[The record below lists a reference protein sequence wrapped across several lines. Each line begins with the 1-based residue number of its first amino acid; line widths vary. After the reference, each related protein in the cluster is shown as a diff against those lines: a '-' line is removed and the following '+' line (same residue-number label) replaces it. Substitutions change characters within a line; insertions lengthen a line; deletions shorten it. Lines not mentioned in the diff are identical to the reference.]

1 MCNYAGMCK
10 GIYSYNLVYNFLIQ
24 LLPLQ
29 CSVFVV
35 HFSNAF
41 WHGNEAFLKG
51 DSSPCNLSFAIQ
63 LIWGCENMFSFVS
76 LSKSKFL
83 QHSCCTRVVRI
94 VLMSHSCCSCLTR
107 VDLVLFV
114 SHSYHIR
121 VARMWHS
128 CCKID
133 QINLEM

>member
-24 LLPLQ
+24 LLLLQ
-29 CSVFVV
+29 SSVSVV

-76 LSKSKFL
+76 LSKLKLFIRVALVSFVQYSCRIRVVGVVPML
-83 QHSCCTRVVRI
+83 HSCRSCFTRVALVSF
-94 VLMSHSCCSCLTR
+94 VSLLSHSCRSSLA
-107 VDLVLFV
+107 LVL
-114 SHSYHIR
+114 
-121 VARMWHS
+121 
-128 CCKID
+128 
-133 QINLEM
+133 